1 MSASAELSDA
11 LATAVFVM
19 GPDVGIDLINQLP
32 GIHGLVV
39 DESNKIFTTN
49 HLKLNRYEEALV

>member
-19 GPDVGIDLINQLP
+19 GPEIGVDLVNQLP
-32 GIHGLVV
+32 GIHALVV
-39 DESNKIFTTN
+39 NESNTIFTTR
-49 HLKLNRYEEALV
+49 HLKLNRYEEAFV